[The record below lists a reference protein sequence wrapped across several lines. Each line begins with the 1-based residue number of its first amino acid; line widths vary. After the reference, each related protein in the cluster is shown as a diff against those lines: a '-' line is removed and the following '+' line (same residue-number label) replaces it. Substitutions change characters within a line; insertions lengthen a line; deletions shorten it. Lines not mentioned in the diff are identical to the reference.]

1 MKPPAKPALKE
12 PGSRRGPQNRG
23 RDLTALILLTLA
35 IFVVFW
41 PLTRAEFINYDDP
54 DYVTNNL
61 HVRGLTG
68 PNISWAFQS
77 LFIYWQPLTWLSYM
91 VDYELYGLKAS
102 GFHLTNLALHVGN
115 SLVLFVFLK
124 RATGAHWRSLLV
136 TALFAFHPLH
146 VETVAWISE
155 RKGALSTLFW
165 FLALVAYERY
175 ARRPGAGRYL
185 MVIVCFALG
194 LMAKS
199 MLVTF
204 PFMLLLLD
212 WWPLRRFR
220 DSPHGATTLDVEKK
234 QAPLGLSRKT
244 LGFLLLEKVPLLALS
259 AVSGVLTLLAQR
271 QADALVTLQSLPFV
285 DRLANSIKAY
295 GTYLI
300 QTLWPMDLIVFY
312 PRTEHW
318 APGQLALAAA
328 VILGI
333 SVMALVWMRR
343 RPHLFVGWFWF
354 LGVLVPVS
362 GLLQAGDQA
371 VADRYTYVPLVG
383 LFILA
388 TWEAAKFAGNNAFVP
403 RAIAGVGAAAAMACG
418 IAASRQVRHWQSTQT
433 LFEHAFRA
441 DPDNPQ
447 VCAVVGSLRSAE
459 GRYDDAIRLFEHAL
473 RLNPKQSDAH
483 VHLGLTLEKQ
493 NKLGEAVGHYGEALR
508 IKPGYVEARLLLGL
522 ALSRQG
528 KPSDA
533 VEQFQ
538 AVLQLRPDSA
548 AAHNNLAMAL
558 YAQGRADE
566 AIAHLETALRIDPHL
581 ATARENLAVA
591 LQARGDPAQ
600 AAAHLRAALA
610 VAPQSATAHLN
621 LANILF
627 SQGQTAG
634 ALDHLREA
642 VRLEPDRAEWLNN
655 LAWILATHPE
665 AAFRNGAEAVR
676 LADKACRLT
685 EFKRAIFV
693 GTLAAAQAETGS
705 FDDAIRIGRMAHD
718 LAIAAGEKELAETN
732 LKLIELYRA
741 QRPYRSDR

>member
-1 MKPPAKPALKE
+1 MNRPAKPALYD
-12 PGSRRGPQNRG
+12 PGSRRGPQNWR
-23 RDLTALILLTLA
+23 RDLTALILLALG

-61 HVRGLTG
+61 HVRGLSG
-68 PNISWAFQS
+68 PNISWAFHS

-91 VDYELYGLKAS
+91 VDYDLYGLKAA
-102 GFHLTNLALHVGN
+102 GFHLTNLVLHIGN
-115 SLVLFVFLK
+115 SLVLFLFLK
-124 RATGAHWRSLLV
+124 RATGTHWRSLLV
-136 TALFAFHPLH
+136 TALFAIHPLH

-155 RKGALSTLFW
+155 RKGVLSSLFW

-185 MVIVCFALG
+185 IVVVCFALG

-220 DSPHGATTLDVEKK
+220 ISPHIATDRQGEKK
-234 QAPLGLSRKT
+234 QASPGFARKS
-244 LGFLLLEKVPLLALS
+244 LGFLLLEKVPFLALS
-259 AVSGVLTLLAQR
+259 AVSAALTLLAQR
-271 QADALVTLQSLPFV
+271 QADALVTLQSLPLA
-285 DRLANSIKAY
+285 DRLANSLKAY

-300 QTLWPMDLIVFY
+300 QTLWPIDLVVFY
-312 PRTEHW
+312 PRTERW
-318 APGQLALAAA
+318 VAWPFAVVAAA
-328 VILGI
+328 VLGI
-333 SVMALVWMRR
+333 SVLAFVWMRR

-354 LGVLVPVS
+354 LGLLVPVS
-362 GLLQAGDQA
+362 GLLQAGDQS

-388 TWEAAKFAGNNAFVP
+388 VWEVAKFAGNNPFVL
-403 RAIAGVGAAAAMACG
+403 RAIAGLGVAVVTACG
-418 IAASRQVRHWQSTQT
+418 VATSRQVQHWQSTQT
-433 LFEHAFRA
+433 LFEHAFRV

-447 VCAVVGSLRSAE
+447 VCAVVGSLRSAD

-493 NKLGEAVGHYGEALR
+493 NKLGEAVVHYVEAIR
-508 IKPGYVEARLLLGL
+508 IKPSYVEARLLLGL

-533 VEQFQ
+533 VEQFE
-538 AVLQLRPDSA
+538 AALRLRPDSA

-566 AIAHLETALRIDPHL
+566 AIAHLETALRIDPRL
-581 ATARENLAVA
+581 ATAHENFAIA
-591 LQARGDPAQ
+591 LQAKGDPAQ

-610 VAPQSATAHLN
+610 VAPQSVATHLN
-621 LANILF
+621 LASILF
-627 SQGQTAG
+627 SQGQTAE

-642 VRLEPDRAEWLNN
+642 VQLEPDRAEWLNN
-655 LAWILATHPE
+655 LAWILATHPD

-685 EFKRAIFV
+685 DFKRAIFV
-693 GTLAAAQAETGS
+693 GTLAAAQAETGN
-705 FDDAIRIGRMAHD
+705 FDDAIRTAQMAHD
-718 LAIAAGEKELAETN
+718 LATAAGEKALAETN
-732 LKLIELYRA
+732 LKLIELYRVKK
-741 QRPYRSDR
+741 PYRADR